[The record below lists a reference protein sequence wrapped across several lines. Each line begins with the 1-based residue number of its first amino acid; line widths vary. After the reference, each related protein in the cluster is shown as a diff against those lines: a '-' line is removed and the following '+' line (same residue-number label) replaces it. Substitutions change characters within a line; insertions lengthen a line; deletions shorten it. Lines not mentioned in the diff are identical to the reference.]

1 MASKRYVGFLA
12 SVTNL
17 KSQYL
22 NSESQRNQKRRKH
35 ESLNSNEFTGKF
47 NSCDLSDPMTSLTQ
61 ISFTISL
68 NIAAKCGSAAL
79 AACFPGGSIT
89 GAPKFRAMEIIDELE
104 PVSRGPYTGALGYL
118 GFNRESQL
126 SVTIR
131 TAICKGGTAYF
142 HVGAGIVAD
151 SIPAAEYEETLDKGG
166 GFVKALR
173 LQPEVRVESA

>member
-1 MASKRYVGFLA
+1 MESSLLLRCRRLSPPAPALRILCPTLERLRKLGCAILLKEVKKQMASKRYVGFLA

-35 ESLNSNEFTGKF
+35 ESLNSNVFTGEF

-79 AACFPGGSIT
+79 AACKTSSCVILFSSSRIPISVIT
-89 GAPKFRAMEIIDELE
+89 LIAKTGRPMWLAAMH
-104 PVSRGPYTGALGYL
+104 S
-118 GFNRESQL
+118 
-126 SVTIR
+126 
-131 TAICKGGTAYF
+131 
-142 HVGAGIVAD
+142 
-151 SIPAAEYEETLDKGG
+151 
-166 GFVKALR
+166 
-173 LQPEVRVESA
+173 

>member
-1 MASKRYVGFLA
+1 MESSLLLRCRRLSLPAPALRILCPTLERLRKLGCAILLKEVKKQVASKRYVGFLA

-47 NSCDLSDPMTSLTQ
+47 NSCDLSRMTSLTQ

-79 AACFPGGSIT
+79 AACKTSSCVILFSSSRIPISVIT
-89 GAPKFRAMEIIDELE
+89 LIAKTGRPMWLAAMH
-104 PVSRGPYTGALGYL
+104 S
-118 GFNRESQL
+118 
-126 SVTIR
+126 
-131 TAICKGGTAYF
+131 
-142 HVGAGIVAD
+142 
-151 SIPAAEYEETLDKGG
+151 
-166 GFVKALR
+166 
-173 LQPEVRVESA
+173 